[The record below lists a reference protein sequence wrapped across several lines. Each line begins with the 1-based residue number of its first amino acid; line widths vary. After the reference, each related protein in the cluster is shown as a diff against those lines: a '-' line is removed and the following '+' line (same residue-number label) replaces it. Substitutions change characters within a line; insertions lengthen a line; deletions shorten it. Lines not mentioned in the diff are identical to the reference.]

1 MRKYNRKKKK
11 KIDFVADNTPLVLSH
26 LTPKQNT
33 YARDFKKRKFFLLF
47 FLCGE
52 GGGPLPTSIIPSNR
66 HLQNCLNAPFRSTGC
81 NRGSNNR
88 SEETRVMNQ
97 EKKQQR
103 DESFFKKE
111 KKTRRNGITQ
121 TYAYIN
127 KYANTK
133 SNTALS
139 PFFDLKYSLILQ
151 Q

>member
-111 KKTRRNGITQ
+111 KKQEEMASHKHMRILTNMQIRKAI
-121 TYAYIN
+121 
-127 KYANTK
+127 
-133 SNTALS
+133 LLCL
-139 PFFDLKYSLILQ
+139 PFLT
-151 Q
+151 